1 MQCDNDFKLLEPAF
15 ISWKVSFLVVDILIS
30 TTPSEHR
37 VTTTQHRPS
46 AITNVGC

>member
-15 ISWKVSFLVVDILIS
+15 ISWKANLVVVNIIS
-30 TTPSEHR
+30 TTTSA
-37 VTTTQHRPS
+37 TITQHRPS